1 MQPLISLVCPAR
13 DLDVHALYL
22 QVPTLIGMGWK
33 WRFCKRL
40 RIHILPL
47 QGEIFSANREASE
60 IFSFHV
66 NIYMLVIISSCTL
79 TLYTMFIPHSPTMDI
94 CYQHS
99 PPVSDGCGRVPNC
112 HCYDNLHKQ
121 AQQER

>member
-60 IFSFHV
+60 IFIFFKFSKF
-66 NIYMLVIISSCTL
+66 LRIINLLSIRSSTVM
-79 TLYTMFIPHSPTMDI
+79 T
-94 CYQHS
+94 
-99 PPVSDGCGRVPNC
+99 SDSTFEKSTDGR
-112 HCYDNLHKQ
+112 
-121 AQQER
+121 